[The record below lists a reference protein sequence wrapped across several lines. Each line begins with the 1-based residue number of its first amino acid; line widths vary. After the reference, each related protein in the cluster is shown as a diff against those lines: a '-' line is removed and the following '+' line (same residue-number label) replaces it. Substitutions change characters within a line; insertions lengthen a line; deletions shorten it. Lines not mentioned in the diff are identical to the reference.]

1 MGTQKATKITSQNG
15 RETKKI
21 TEKQA
26 KIGENR
32 EVVKRLTKPFFGS
45 KFRHELE
52 YEERSFRQQNFR
64 EREDV
69 LRI

>member
-1 MGTQKATKITSQNG
+1 MEEKQ
-15 RETKKI
+15 KKI
-21 TEKQA
+21 TEKQT

>member
-1 MGTQKATKITSQNG
+1 M
-15 RETKKI
+15 E
-21 TEKQA
+21 EKQ
-26 KIGENR
+26 KKLPKNRRKLGGENR

>member
-1 MGTQKATKITSQNG
+1 M
-15 RETKKI
+15 E
-21 TEKQA
+21 EKQ
-26 KIGENR
+26 KKLPKNRRKLGENR

>member
-1 MGTQKATKITSQNG
+1 MYENG
-15 RETKKI
+15 KETKKI
-21 TEKQA
+21 NEKQT
-26 KIGENR
+26 KIRGKIES
-32 EVVKRLTKPFFGS
+32 VKRLTNPFFGS